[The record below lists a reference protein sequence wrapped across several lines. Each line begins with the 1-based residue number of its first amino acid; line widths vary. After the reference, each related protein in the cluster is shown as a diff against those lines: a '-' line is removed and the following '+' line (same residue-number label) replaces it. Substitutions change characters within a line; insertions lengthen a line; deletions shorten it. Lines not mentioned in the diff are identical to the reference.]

1 MLISNKSD
9 THAVFI
15 EVSNKT
21 VKEIKNSKVKQHLL
35 VTNQRWSISHSCM
48 SILMQ

>member
-1 MLISNKSD
+1 MN
-9 THAVFI
+9 AMFI

-21 VKEIKNSKVKQHLL
+21 VKEIKNNKVKQHLL
-35 VTNQRWSISHSCM
+35 VTSQLWSMSHSCM